1 MCYPI
6 LNLTEDQF
14 FTGDLRENAEAE
26 GLDWAI
32 YRTASEVGLEDHVIP
47 GELSTYPNSGYFLT
61 FDALETSEE
70 QYLEKLKGS
79 EGAFFG
85 NGARSVNLDFSV
97 YSKTLNYW
105 VYVQLLFEFSISDQ
119 VIFSKSFQQF
129 RTDIYETPAEKVF
142 KTLDTIRLA
151 CLISLALGYIT
162 EVIWDAC

>member
-1 MCYPI
+1 M
-6 LNLTEDQF
+6 
-14 FTGDLRENAEAE
+14 
-26 GLDWAI
+26 
-32 YRTASEVGLEDHVIP
+32 
-47 GELSTYPNSGYFLT
+47 T

-151 CLISLALGYIT
+151 CLISLALGYIG